1 MKGSLRILMPTIYF
15 PPRVGGIENHVY
27 YLARDLVRRGHRVE
41 IVTTRTEPSS
51 PRLETLDGIRVV
63 RIRSFGKHPVGWV
76 LSSLLAVAKVLTSAR
91 KCDIIHCHTFA
102 FALSGS
108 VSNLLVRTPLVVTVH
123 ESHFLRFAKRKVML
137 PFLRLPL
144 KRAAVLLSTSK
155 EIDAV
160 TRGLLPKAET
170 CPIVN
175 GVDTE
180 TFRPVAPSIRKA
192 EGEFLIVCPRRLVEK
207 NGVEFLVRAV
217 PLVTGRVN
225 VKLYLAGDGPLR
237 GRLEGL
243 VRDLGITDRVVFMG
257 SVANPLMPALFA
269 SADMVIIPSLIE
281 ATSIAAL
288 EAMACERV
296 VGASRV
302 GGLPEIID
310 ERVGVLFQ
318 SGSPEAIAEA
328 IAATAVRADR
338 LDLGRE
344 ARRRVE
350 ANWSIGRM
358 TDVHEQIY
366 RRVIERASH
375 A

>member
-1 MKGSLRILMPTIYF
+1 MRGPLRILMPTIYF

-51 PRLETLDGIRVV
+51 PSRETMDGIGVT

-76 LSSLLAVAKVLTSAR
+76 LSSLLAVVRVLLLAR
-91 KCDIIHCHTFA
+91 KCDILHCHTFA

-108 VSNLLVRTPLVVTVH
+108 VSNLLLGTPLVVTVH
-123 ESHFLRFAKRKVML
+123 ESHFLRFAKRKIMR

-144 KRAAVLLSTSK
+144 VRAAVLLSTSK

-160 TRGLLPKAET
+160 TRGLLPRAET
-170 CPIVN
+170 HPIVN

-180 TFRPVAPSIRKA
+180 RFRPVAPSIRKA

-217 PLVTGRVN
+217 PLLRNRVG
-225 VKLYLAGDGPLR
+225 VKVYLAGDGPLR
-237 GRLEGL
+237 SRLEGL
-243 VRDLGITDRVVFMG
+243 VRDLGIGDRVVFMG
-257 SVANPLMPALFA
+257 SVANSLMPGVFA

-310 ERVGVLFQ
+310 ERVGVLFE
-318 SGSPEAIAEA
+318 SGSPEAIAGA
-328 IAATAVRADR
+328 IAATARRPDR
-338 LDLGRE
+338 PELGRE

-350 ANWSIGRM
+350 ANWSIARM
-358 TDVHEQIY
+358 SDVHAQIY
-366 RRVIERASH
+366 RRVIEGARNA
-375 A
+375 